1 MLVVAFTRGELWRL
15 SLAVPCRSRPSLAYV
30 FVGLAGTV
38 TRVTSFIRGAEES
51 VLPVIGKVGGS
62 VDRVNGQLDKV
73 DRITDSA
80 VDAAE
85 SVDTAIRAVSH
96 AITRPV
102 TKVSG
107 FAAGIKEAAARREL
121 DLADELRNAG
131 T

>member
-15 SLAVPCRSRPSLAYV
+15 SLAVPCRSRLSLAYV
-30 FVGLAGTV
+30 FVRLAGTV
-38 TRVTSFIRGAEES
+38 TRVSSFIRGAEES

-85 SVDTAIRAVSH
+85 SVADFQASRDWRYAVRA
-96 AITRPV
+96 
-102 TKVSG
+102 G
-107 FAAGIKEAAARREL
+107 KEAAARREL